1 MPRISPSM
9 AVRTKQERQALDS
22 VACKSTSPPCDV
34 IRARTVFL
42 AGEGLSKNT
51 GTLS

>member
-1 MPRISPSM
+1 MPRISPP
-9 AVRTKQERQALDS
+9 VVVLTKQERQVCRVQIHVTALR
-22 VACKSTSPPCDV
+22 CDQ
-34 IRARTVFL
+34 ARTVFF